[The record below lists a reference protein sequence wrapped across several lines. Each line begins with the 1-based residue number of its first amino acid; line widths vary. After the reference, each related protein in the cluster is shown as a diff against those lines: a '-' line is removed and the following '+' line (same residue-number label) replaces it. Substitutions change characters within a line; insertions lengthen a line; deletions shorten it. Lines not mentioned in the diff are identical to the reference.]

1 MAETLIVG
9 AGLSG
14 LVAAIDLARNGYD
27 VTVLEQYGHIGGT
40 PHSHPAVDV
49 TPMDPAA
56 LSRFTGIEFGAPQI
70 QATGATVFHIY
81 GRRMEW
87 PGTRMH
93 LHSVERG
100 ARSSSL
106 ESFLYEAALAAGARF
121 EFNTVLKTQA
131 DAANLPPGS
140 IIATG
145 LDFEPFEAL
154 NLRYVPVF
162 GWIFKMTREEPPRAM
177 AWFEEY
183 TRDYGYYASL
193 NGIAFGLLFDRRPV
207 SLEKR
212 KRWQRHLAAEGIE
225 PPGWEDHAGV
235 VPVAHPRQPRLFW
248 GDKILAGSLAGVQD
262 PFLLFGVHGALVS
275 GKIAALA
282 VRDRPAAAA
291 LFRRVTASF
300 PVAWRARQVFDAMP
314 HGIRKPLLQY
324 GVGQWAA
331 HPGLLGPAMDVCW
344 GTVPGFRKI

>member
-1 MAETLIVG
+1 MADTLIVG

-14 LVAAIDLARNGYD
+14 LVAAIDLAQNGYE

-40 PHSHPAVDV
+40 PHTHPAVDV
-49 TPMDPAA
+49 TPMEPAM
-56 LSRFTGIEFGAPQI
+56 LGRFTGLELGPPQI
-70 QATGATVFHIY
+70 QATASAVFHVY

-87 PGTRMH
+87 PGARMY
-93 LHSVERG
+93 LHCVERG

-106 ESFLYEAALAAGARF
+106 ESYLAAQAQEAGVRC

-145 LDFEPFEAL
+145 LDFEPYEAL
-154 NLRYVPVF
+154 NLRYVPVY
-162 GWIFKMTREEPPRAM
+162 GWVFKMKRQEEPRVM

-183 TRDYGYYASL
+183 TRDYGYYASA

-212 KRWQRHLAAEGIE
+212 KRWEEHLAREGVE
-225 PPGWEDHAGV
+225 PAGWEEHAGV
-235 VPVAHPRQPRLFW
+235 VPVASPRQPRLFW
-248 GDKILAGSLAGVQD
+248 GDKILAGSLAGAQD

-282 VRDRPAAAA
+282 VRDRPAAAR

-300 PVAWRARQVFDAMP
+300 PIAWRARKVFDAMP
-314 HGIRKPLLQY
+314 HGVRKPLLQL
-324 GVGQWAA
+324 GLGQWAA
-331 HPGLLGPAMDVCW
+331 HPGLLGPAMDFCW